1 MAADHFVVTYL
12 LLGGLYPREKNV
24 ECWGRVSNNTLS
36 LFAPDGAFAFLRSD
50 RSGATYYIGG
60 EVFAVEELQT
70 MGKHKLAQ
78 KAIAD
83 GARSAVRLKGT
94 RLWAPFY
101 TTTDQVIRT
110 GR

>member
-1 MAADHFVVTYL
+1 M
-12 LLGGLYPREKNV
+12 LGEGV
-24 ECWGRVSNNTLS
+24 EQHPLS

-50 RSGATYYIGG
+50 RSGATYYIDG

-70 MGKHKLAQ
+70 MGKRKLAQ